1 MTNADW
7 EGFER
12 TTRPLLVLI
21 QRMTGM
27 ETTFVTE
34 IDWPSQRQEVV
45 LALNASELE
54 VAEGTV
60 IDWSDSMC
68 RWTFLSTKVQ
78 SVDVRADYPESVGA
92 RQGMRTFFA
101 LPILSGDAILGTV
114 CGASRHPVELGLD
127 TMANIRLIAEALS
140 YQMEAYA
147 QTGALRGRAERAE
160 ALALLDPL
168 TGLANRRAFASR
180 FEEELARSGRHDEP
194 IAVLVIDLD
203 GFKAVNDTYGH
214 LGGDMVLMAA
224 GEILRRAARAE
235 DVAARLG
242 GDEFALLMPHC
253 AAAGAEKV
261 AARIA
266 SDFCFAT
273 DGLDMPCTLSV
284 GISSSE
290 TTHRRSLL
298 KTADDALYRSKA
310 EAGKSAGSQ
319 RAV

>member
-1 MTNADW
+1 MTNTAG

-12 TTRPLLVLI
+12 TTRPLLELI
-21 QRMTGM
+21 QRLTGM
-27 ETTFVTE
+27 ETSFVTE

-45 LALNASELE
+45 LALNASELQ
-54 VAEGTV
+54 VTEGTV

-68 RWTFLSTKVQ
+68 RWAFLSSKAQ
-78 SVDVRADYPESVGA
+78 SVDVPADYPGSLGA
-92 RQGMRTFFA
+92 GQGMRTFFA

-114 CGASRHPVELGLD
+114 CGASRKAVDLGLD

-140 YQMEAYA
+140 FQMEAHA

-203 GFKAVNDTYGH
+203 GFKAINDAYGH
-214 LGGDMVLMAA
+214 LGGDNVLMVA
-224 GEILRRAARAE
+224 GEILRQAARAE

-253 AAAGAEKV
+253 GAAGAEKV

-266 SDFCFAT
+266 SEFCLAT
-273 DGLDMPCTLSV
+273 DGLDMPCTLTV
-284 GISSSE
+284 GVSTSE
-290 TTHRRSLL
+290 TTHRQSLL
-298 KTADDALYRSKA
+298 KAADDALYRNKA
-310 EAGKSAGSQ
+310 AWSAAPREAE
-319 RAV
+319 